1 MAGVSTRG
9 LQKALKFDRALTNS
23 YIARYLKN
31 PRLVVL
37 LLLSVIILG
46 INAFSS
52 LPRDL
57 NPQIKIPIVLVT
69 AILPGANPQDVESQV
84 TVHLEDTI
92 RSLQGVK
99 TVTSVSQDGFSQ
111 VTVEFNSGVDPD
123 KAKSDVQSAVDSVT
137 GLPQDVLTP
146 QVLKLDFENSP
157 IWTFVLTSGE
167 DPASLYK
174 FAKNL
179 KKNIR
184 DLPEIDKVEISGLEE
199 TEVQI
204 TVSPQT
210 YAAYNISPF
219 QISQLISNALKS
231 FPAGSIITENNNFSL
246 SLDPQAITVDD
257 LRNIQISVGSQIVEL
272 GEIATI
278 TQHPKPAQNQSYLA
292 FGQKQISPGVTFNVF
307 RTRNTKIN
315 KAIEAAEIEVEK
327 TIQNNQEG
335 KFQTVTVLNTSEEI
349 DKQFFDLTRDFLITV
364 ALVVSVIFIF
374 LGPRQALIS
383 ALSAPL
389 SFLITFVVMQ
399 INGISL
405 NFLSLFS
412 LILSLGLLVD
422 DTVVIISAMSSYY
435 KTKSL
440 TPFEAGILVWRDF
453 LTPVFTTTITTVWA
467 FLPLLLSSG
476 IIGEFIKSIPIV
488 VSTALIASF
497 FVGMF
502 ITLPL
507 MVILLKPRFPRRVSI
522 LFRILTG
529 LIITVSLILALPK
542 GNLFAAEISTLVIL
556 LFAAYI
562 LRNEIKKR
570 LTLFLKN
577 LFAVTKNIRR
587 SQKRS
592 RNLISA
598 ILSKNYS
605 EGIISFDKI
614 EKKYKISIEEIL
626 KDKAKRRMAILIV
639 IIFSVFSFALL
650 PLGFVKNEFF
660 PKTDEDLFYISVEY
674 PPGTY
679 ISQTKKEA
687 LALLQ
692 EIKETSGV
700 KYASLNLGTAIN
712 LMSGGTQASGS
723 NVALFSINLKQKNSS
738 LVAQALREKYSNY
751 QSGKLNIVEVSGG
764 PPAGA
769 DVQIK
774 ISGDDLRILNQEADQ
789 IMFFLKGQPGVT
801 NIDKSIKAGTSKL
814 SFTPDKSLL
823 AQNNI
828 GLDQLGFWLRL
839 YASGIK
845 SETNKFPGEDEDQD
859 ITLRLYPHSSTVE
872 GISQIIIPTQ
882 NGNIPLSSLGKI
894 SLAANPTLITR
905 EDGKRTIAV
914 AAAIKRGFSVSGTN
928 TNLEKYARDD
938 LNLPEGYSWKTG
950 GVNEENQNSV
960 QSILRAMFL
969 SFMLIIITMVIQFS
983 SFRRALIVMLVIPLS
998 ISGVF
1003 IIFSLTKTP
1012 LSFPALIGVL
1022 ALFGIVVKNS
1032 ILLVDKIV
1040 ANEKLKMPLILAISS
1055 ASASRLEPIALTSF
1069 ATILGLIPITLTDPL
1084 WRGLGGV
1091 IIAGLSFSGITMLV
1105 FIPVVYYI
1113 IYQNSR
1119 SN

>member
-1 MAGVSTRG
+1 MAQNSAGG
-9 LQKALKFDRALTNS
+9 LQKPSKFDQTLTNS
-23 YIARYLKN
+23 YIAKYLRN
-31 PRLVVL
+31 PRLVIL

-46 INAFSS
+46 INAFIS

-69 AILPGANPQDVESQV
+69 AVLPGANPQDVESLV
-84 TVHLEDTI
+84 TIHLEDSI

-99 TVTSVSQDGFSQ
+99 TVTSTSQDSVSI
-111 VTVEFNSGVDPD
+111 VTVEFNSLVDPD
-123 KAKSDVQSAVDSVT
+123 KAKSDVQSAIDSVT
-137 GLPQDVLTP
+137 DLPQDATTP

-157 IWTFVLTSGE
+157 IWTFALTSGE
-167 DPASLYK
+167 NPASLYK

-179 KKNIR
+179 KKNIH
-184 DLPEIDKVEISGLEE
+184 DLPEVDKVEISGLEE

-204 TVSPQT
+204 TVNPQT
-210 YAAYNISPF
+210 YAAYNVNPF
-219 QISQLISNALKS
+219 QISQLISSALKNY
-231 FPAGSIITENNNFSL
+231 PAGGIITQNNTFSL
-246 SLDPQAITVDD
+246 SLDPQVITVDD
-257 LRNIQISVGSQIVEL
+257 LRNLQIAVENQIVSL
-272 GEIATI
+272 GNIATI
-278 TQHPKPAQNQSYLA
+278 SQHPKPAQNQSYL
-292 FGQKQISPGVTFNVF
+292 GYSQKQISPSVTFNVF
-307 RTRNTKIN
+307 RTRNTNIN
-315 KAIEAAEIEVEK
+315 IAMEAAAIEVEK
-327 TIQNNQEG
+327 NIQSNLEG
-335 KFQTVTVLNTSEEI
+335 NFQTVTVLNTSEQI
-349 DKQFFDLTRDFLITV
+349 DTQFYDLTRDFLITIV
-364 ALVVSVIFIF
+364 LVVLVLFIF

-440 TPFEAGILVWRDF
+440 TPFKAGILVWRDF

-507 MVILLKPRFPRRVSI
+507 MVILLKPRFPGRVSI
-522 LFRILTG
+522 LIRILTG
-529 LIITVSLILALPK
+529 FVIIMLLILALPK
-542 GNLFAAEISTLVIL
+542 GNLFVAEILASVL
-556 LFAAYI
+556 LLLTTYF
-562 LRNEIKKR
+562 LRNEMKNR
-570 LTLFLKN
+570 LILLSKN
-577 LFAVTKNIRR
+577 LFAFT
-587 SQKRS
+587 QKRRGS
-592 RNLISA
+592 KKHSPSLLTSLI
-598 ILSKNYS
+598 SKNYS
-605 EGIISFDKI
+605 EGVISFDKI
-614 EKKYKISIEEIL
+614 ARRYKILIEEIL
-626 KDKAKRRMAILIV
+626 EVKANRRMAILMV

-650 PLGFVKNEFF
+650 PLGFVRNEFF
-660 PKTDEDLFYISVEY
+660 PKTDVDLLYASVEY
-674 PPGTY
+674 PPGTN

-687 LALLQ
+687 LTLL
-692 EIKETSGV
+692 EDVKEVSGV
-700 KYASLNLGTAIN
+700 KYVSLNLGTVIN
-712 LMSGGTQASGS
+712 QMSGRTQGSGS

-738 LVAQALREKYSNY
+738 LIAQTLREKYSEY
-751 QSGKLNIVEVSGG
+751 QSGKLSIMEVSGG

-774 ISGDDLRILNQEADQ
+774 ILGDDLGVLDQKAIQ
-789 IMFFLKGQPGVT
+789 IMSFLNGQPGIA

-845 SETNKFPGEDEDQD
+845 SDTNKFPGEDDNHD
-859 ITLRLYPHSSTVE
+859 ITLRLSPQSSTVE

-905 EDGKRTIAV
+905 EDGQRTMSV
-914 AAAIKRGFSVSGTN
+914 SAAIKRGFSISSTN
-928 TNLEKYARDD
+928 TNLEKYASES
-938 LNLPEGYSWKTG
+938 LALPEDYSWKTG
-950 GVNEENQNSV
+950 GVNEENENSV

-969 SFMLIIITMVIQFS
+969 SFMLIIVTMVIQFS

-1012 LSFPALIGVL
+1012 LSFPALIGIL

-1055 ASASRLEPIALTSF
+1055 ASASRLEPIALTSI

-1084 WRGLGGV
+1084 WRGLGGA

-1113 IYQNSR
+1113 AYQNSKP
-1119 SN
+1119 N